1 MHEAGGIGWVLNIGD
16 LIWFNSGGSSRTALV
31 LGFTRNNW
39 LDYVK
44 EQAMM
49 KVFWLGG
56 AGPRPSMYGS
66 DGSRIWREDMGDI
79 GECYVAIES
88 HSGMPMFKVLS
99 RGHENKLIY
108 RSTPIARSS

>member
-1 MHEAGGIGWVLNIGD
+1 
-16 LIWFNSGGSSRTALV
+16 
-31 LGFTRNNW
+31 
-39 LDYVK
+39 
-44 EQAMM
+44 MM

-99 RGHENKLIY
+99 RGHE
-108 RSTPIARSS
+108 TH